1 MAKKVQ
7 SNGDISMWSEQHQE
21 SVLYS
26 ILTDQE
32 FGSKFLTGLGE
43 VGTVYQNSFQNE
55 CMKWLL
61 VKVLEYYNEKDLIP
75 SPEYLRFTIENEYAN
90 TKDDTSRKIAKEEC
104 TAILDR
110 IMNTPH
116 QVDELESIKANVRCD
131 IRTTLATLA
140 CREYMDYAQKR
151 TTSNEDG
158 LTGLIEKLINYD
170 RKSDFDRSFAEQITE
185 GSLYKDLVNNKVEI
199 VPTNSKFINEML
211 GGGIRKKEICIF
223 GMSSGTGKSCIS
235 SGMAVWVANLGY
247 KVLHI
252 TLEDLDTSI
261 KAKYASI
268 ILDKPASEIE
278 VNAKD
283 YKDLFESERFK
294 NFERKCNEN
303 LQTIYA
309 SKNNSTDFTT
319 AEFDPL
325 RIDKELT
332 KLKYLGFE
340 PDLLIID
347 YYDRLVYRTT
357 NKLKEGDEAYTATKL
372 MSQLDW
378 LAKKWNVAMFVP
390 SQLTKEG
397 DTKHIKDCT
406 SLDISGGKKKKDFCQ
421 SMFIMK
427 NDNTGDFNDKL
438 IKVLKSRHK
447 FADASDIY
455 SLKFNNN
462 TCLFD
467 NKAGYKLWTQDLEDT
482 FETKTAKE
490 VINQKNK

>member
-1 MAKKVQ
+1 MTKKVQ
-7 SNGDISMWSEQHQE
+7 SNGDISMWSEPYQE
-21 SVLYS
+21 SVLYA

-32 FGSKFLTGLGE
+32 FGSKFLSGVNE
-43 VGTVYQNSFQNE
+43 VGTVYQNTFQNE
-55 CMKWLL
+55 YTKWILI
-61 VKVLEYYNEKDLIP
+61 KTLEYYNKNGLIP
-75 SPEYLRFTIENEYAN
+75 SQEYLRFTIENEYAN
-90 TKDDTSRKIAKEEC
+90 TKDEVSRKIAKEEC

-110 IMNTPH
+110 INKTQH
-116 QVDELESIKANVRCD
+116 QVDEVESIKSNAKYD
-131 IRTTLATLA
+131 IRAALATLA
-140 CREYMDYAQKR
+140 CKEYLEYAQKR
-151 TTSNEDG
+151 TTSTGDG
-158 LTGLIEKLINYD
+158 LVALIEKLVNYD
-170 RKSDFDRSFAEQITE
+170 QKSDFDRSFAESVTE
-185 GSLYKDLVNNKVEI
+185 GGWYRDLVNNKVEI
-199 VPTNSKFINEML
+199 VPTNSNFINDAL

-235 SGMAVWVANLGY
+235 SGMAVYVANLGY

-261 KAKYASI
+261 KAKYVSMITGNA
-268 ILDKPASEIE
+268 AAEIE
-278 VNAKD
+278 VNAALYKD
-283 YKDLFESERFK
+283 YFNDERYHNYEK
-294 NFERKCNEN
+294 KCIEN
-303 LQTIYA
+303 LKTIYA
-309 SKNNSTDFTT
+309 SKNNNVDFTT

-357 NKLKEGDEAYTATKL
+357 NKLKDGDEAYTATKL

-378 LAKKWNVAMFVP
+378 LAKKWNVAMFIP

-427 NDNTGDFNDKL
+427 NNNTGDFNDKL
-438 IKVLKSRHK
+438 VKVLKSRHK
-447 FADASDIY
+447 FTDANNIY

-467 NKAGYKLWTQDLEDT
+467 NKAGYKLL
-482 FETKTAKE
+482 TKEIK
-490 VINQKNK
+490 NQNNK